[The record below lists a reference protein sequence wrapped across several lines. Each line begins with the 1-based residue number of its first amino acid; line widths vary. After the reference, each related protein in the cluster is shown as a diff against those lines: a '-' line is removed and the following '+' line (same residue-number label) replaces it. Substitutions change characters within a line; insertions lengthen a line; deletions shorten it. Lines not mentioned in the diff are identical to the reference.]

1 MTKYVNIVNMRT
13 LHVLLIAS
21 ITSAVVLRYNF
32 NYNFDF
38 TIISIAIIFPLVFT
52 IRAAFRRREKA
63 MEHLSRFKSGLL
75 IVNYCFQAN
84 KKLEEGKKGIIKQVL
99 MDISASLAAYLAAK
113 RDTAEKNRKALDANL
128 AKVFAFIQENRDTV
142 KGGESFKIFRFMKD
156 VHAGAENSIAIDTHR
171 TPISLRAYCQI
182 FIYVFPLIYTP
193 ALHHRLVEDGGNE
206 PAWIV
211 YMLSCITGFILISLF
226 NVQDQ
231 MENPF
236 DQEGLDDI
244 RLKEFELKL

>member
-1 MTKYVNIVNMRT
+1 MTKYLHIVNMRT
-13 LHVLLIAS
+13 LHVLVIAS
-21 ITSAVVLRYNF
+21 ITSTVVLRFNF
-32 NYNFDF
+32 DYNFDF

-63 MEHLSRFKSGLL
+63 MDHLSRFKSGL
-75 IVNYCFQAN
+75 ITVNYCFQVN
-84 KKLEEGKKGIIKQVL
+84 KKLEESKKGTIKQIL
-99 MDISASLAAYLAAK
+99 MEISGGLSAFLASEKGSPA
-113 RDTAEKNRKALDANL
+113 KNRSALDASL
-128 AKVFAFIQENRDTV
+128 AKVFGFIQENRDTV
-142 KGGESFKIFRFMKD
+142 KGGEAFKIFRFMKD
-156 VHAGAENSIAIDTHR
+156 VHSGAENSMAIDTHR

-193 ALHHRLVEDGGNE
+193 ALHHRLVEDGGTE

-211 YMLSCITGFILISLF
+211 YLLSCITGFILISLY

-236 DQEGLDDI
+236 DQSGLDDV
-244 RLKEFELKL
+244 RLKEFELKI